1 MIKLDQ
7 FHLDTVLLRQI
18 KQAERQAAREA
29 EEDDDDDPAPRGTQ
43 RNRPADIDDEEEEEN
58 DSVGV
63 KADRR
68 ATITRVKRE
77 RQQSRGPSI
86 APGTQESS
94 GLGED
99 TDAMD
104 ED

>member
-1 MIKLDQ
+1 MIKLNQ

-29 EEDDDDDPAPRGTQ
+29 EEDDDDDPALRGTQ
-43 RNRPADIDDEEEEEN
+43 KNRPADVDDEEEN
-58 DSVGV
+58 DSIDV
-63 KADRR
+63 KAGRR
-68 ATITRVKRE
+68 ATVTRIKTE
-77 RQQSRGPSI
+77 RQKSRGPSM

-99 TDAMD
+99 ADAMD